1 MQPTDGTEPE
11 PETDAGAPD
20 DRVPGWRLIRVT
32 ALFLA
37 VLLPAHVFV
46 VVLRDDIG
54 RATFATVAG
63 RLTGP
68 LWPGIEWATLV
79 LALLH
84 GFLVIQGRLLRTVA
98 AGALRDGAVVI
109 TGVVAAL
116 LGTGATW
123 AMLTFS

>member
-1 MQPTDGTEPE
+1 MQPASGAVAG
-11 PETDAGAPD
+11 TDAGAD
-20 DRVPGWRLIRVT
+20 DERVPGWRLIRVT

-37 VLLPAHVFV
+37 VLLPAHLFV

-54 RATFATVAG
+54 RATFATVAN

-84 GFLVIQGRLLRTVA
+84 GFLVVQARLLRGVA
-98 AGALRDGAVVI
+98 TGVVRDVAVV
-109 TGVVAAL
+109 TAGVVAAL